1 MKQNKSPY
9 PLIIMQSGLIWSA
22 IPVMWSYLSAYYQ
35 ENGFSATQIG
45 ILMAINPMI
54 AIIFQ
59 PLLGM
64 QADRA
69 RSKNALFAVLM
80 AGSIIA
86 TFFLPMSTSYI
97 YAIGVLVIL
106 SFFQVS
112 LSPISESISLESLEH
127 LNKSYAPSRMAGT
140 LGYSVTAILFGYLM
154 GINTDYLFYAAMV
167 LSLIHIVVILKMPHV
182 KGHQTRES
190 RVPFRI
196 LFEDRY
202 LILFFVFASVAA
214 LLMSF
219 FYTFL
224 PIYFLD
230 LGGSSDQLGIV
241 FFLGAIS
248 EIPFLLFAD
257 RIIRKIGN
265 QVALLISMFATGLRI
280 LLLVFVTS
288 PAQIFPIALT
298 NGLAFIIFNYVIA
311 VYINRTVRK
320 ELRTTGQTV
329 LAVSMGVGRIIGTLL
344 GGYLIDAIG
353 MDGTNILSFI
363 LSAVAMFGFVLAA
376 KRIKRTAVVKNE
388 PII

>member
-1 MKQNKSPY
+1 
-9 PLIIMQSGLIWSA
+9 MQSGLIWSA

-35 ENGFSATQIG
+35 ESGFSATQIG

-54 AIIFQ
+54 AILFQ

-64 QADRA
+64 KADRA
-69 RSKNALFAVLM
+69 KSKNKIFAVLM
-80 AGSIIA
+80 AGSIVT
-86 TFFLPMSTSYI
+86 TFFLPMNASYMF
-97 YAIGVLVIL
+97 AFGVIVIL

-154 GINTDYLFYAAMV
+154 GINTDYLFYAAML
-167 LSLIHIVVILKMPHV
+167 LSLIHIVVILKMPHI

-190 RVPFRI
+190 HVPFRI
-196 LFEDRY
+196 LFQDSY
-202 LILFFVFASVAA
+202 LILFFVFSSVAA

-219 FYTFL
+219 YYTFL

-241 FFLGAIS
+241 FFISAIS

-265 QVALLISMFATGLRI
+265 QVALLISMFAIGFRI

-298 NGLAFIIFNYVIA
+298 NGLAFIVFNYVIA
-311 VYINRTVRK
+311 VYINKTVRK

-363 LSAVAMFGFVLAA
+363 LSAVAMIGFALAA
-376 KRIKRTAVVKNE
+376 NRIKRNAVMKNE
-388 PII
+388 PVI